1 MIKNKIPACKTR
13 CTTLHYFFF
22 AQKRP
27 TSHNVKNA
35 NLVAIL
41 TLIYGSNIRRQAVY
55 ENFCFRKKKLKYKN
69 KFKPNAVAEVAD
81 LITLKHELKK
91 QMIKLGI

>member
-1 MIKNKIPACKTR
+1 MEATLGAKQSMKT
-13 CTTLHYFFF
+13 F
-22 AQKRP
+22 AF
-27 TSHNVKNA
+27 A
-35 NLVAIL
+35 
-41 TLIYGSNIRRQAVY
+41 
-55 ENFCFRKKKLKYKN
+55 KKLKYKN